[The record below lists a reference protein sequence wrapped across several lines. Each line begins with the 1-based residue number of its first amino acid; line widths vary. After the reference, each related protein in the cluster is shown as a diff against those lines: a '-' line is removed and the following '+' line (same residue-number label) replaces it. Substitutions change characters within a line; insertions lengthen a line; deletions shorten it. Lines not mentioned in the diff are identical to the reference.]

1 MGLIPL
7 GLTKTK
13 VECYDATEESDQAK
27 EGPTNF
33 ALMAY
38 TSSSSS
44 SSDTEGNPK
53 QDLKDKGVVQGGK
66 ITGKGK
72 ISTGKLDFEDVY
84 FVKELKF
91 NLFSVSQMYDKKN
104 SVLFTNTECVVLS
117 PEFKLLDESH
127 VLPKVP
133 RKDNMYSV
141 DLRNVVPQGGKL
153 DGKVDEGFFVGYSV
167 NSKAFR
173 VFNSRT
179 RIVKETLHITFLEN
193 KPNVARSGPE
203 WLFDIDALTK
213 SMNYKP
219 VVTGNQ
225 SNANTGTKACDDACK
240 ARVETIPGKDYILLL
255 LWPQDL
261 QFSSSLKDS
270 PDVGFKPSG
279 EVEKKDAKDSE
290 NKDSKV
296 PKDNVVD
303 ENIVYGCV
311 DDLNMPDLE
320 EIVYSDDDEDNDA
333 EAYMNNL
340 NIFMPVSPIL
350 TTRLH
355 KDHPLEHIIRDI
367 HSSPQTR
374 RMTKSVT
381 EHVEPKKRH
390 WDKLEFYRTRKVRE
404 VLLLETKQG
413 WLHRVTLSE
422 EGIEYD
428 AVFDLVARI
437 EAIRM
442 FLAYASFINFVVY
455 HMDVKSAFLYGKI
468 EEEIYIYQ
476 PPGFEDPKFPDRV
489 YKIENALYG
498 LHQAPKVGNLQLEI
512 IHKGWLKWNATTVED
527 GIEVKTG
534 NSKVNAVGHY
544 LVLLSIT

>member
-1 MGLIPL
+1 MNQFCEMKGIKREFSVARTPQQNGVAERKNRTLIEAARTMLADSLLPTTFWAEAINTACYVQNRVLITKPHNKTPYELLIGRSPNLNVMRPFGCPVTILNTLDHL
-7 GLTKTK
+7 GKF
-13 VECYDATEESDQAK
+13 
-27 EGPTNF
+27 EGK
-33 ALMAY
+33 
-38 TSSSSS
+38 
-44 SSDTEGNPK
+44 DDEGF
-53 QDLKDKGVVQGGK
+53 LGVVQC
-66 ITGKGK
+66 IE
-72 ISTGKLDFEDVY
+72 I
-84 FVKELKF
+84 
-91 NLFSVSQMYDKKN
+91 
-104 SVLFTNTECVVLS
+104 
-117 PEFKLLDESH
+117 
-127 VLPKVP
+127 
-133 RKDNMYSV
+133 
-141 DLRNVVPQGGKL
+141 NVNAGQ
-153 DGKVDEGFFVGYSV
+153 VGQE
-167 NSKAFR
+167 KA
-173 VFNSRT
+173 SDH
-179 RIVKETLHITFLEN
+179 E
-193 KPNVARSGPE
+193 
-203 WLFDIDALTK
+203 
-213 SMNYKP
+213 
-219 VVTGNQ
+219 
-225 SNANTGTKACDDACK
+225 
-240 ARVETIPGKDYILLL
+240 YILLPL
-255 LWPQDL
+255 MPSNSPL
-261 QFSSSLKDS
+261 SSSTQSSDDKD
-270 PDVGFKPSG
+270 VKPSG
-279 EVEKKDAKDSE
+279 EVEKKDAEDSE

-311 DDLNMPDLE
+311 DDPNMPNLE

-333 EAYMNNL
+333 KAYMNNL

-355 KDHPLEHIIRDI
+355 KDHPLEDIIRDI